1 MEHTKKMLLVEPG
14 LIDKINER
22 SESHENPKSRLDAE
36 MQNILKSNDDDRT
49 KWILYLQTLQRYLHF
64 TGEDRQS
71 YQLPIITSNMDLS
84 ETLLKKEQ
92 YDKSSDSSN
101 KDPIVDQTWNEEVG
115 HKESDTVQ
123 NKSIYSKK
131 QILNLIP
138 KSYIKKGESLLD
150 FLLTSQ
156 NKVQWSDD
164 DGTVLVDNQKI
175 NGSNI
180 VDLVNDSLRPLRR
193 SDPIGWEK
201 FAKALKDLKV
211 PLTYIGNPKRS
222 EYINQLRLKS
232 FGEIS
237 GNEEYPTPTSENKYI
252 RKVKKKIDWEKWT
265 PY

>member
-1 MEHTKKMLLVEPG
+1 MEHTKKMLLVEPS

-22 SESHENPKSRLDAE
+22 NASHENPKSRLDTE
-36 MQNILKSNDDDRT
+36 MQNILKSNDDDRK

-64 TGEDRQS
+64 TREDRQS
-71 YQLPIITSNMDLS
+71 YQLPIITSNMDSS

-92 YDKSSDSSN
+92 YDKSSDSYT
-101 KDPIVDQTWNEEVG
+101 KEPIVDHTLNEEVV

-123 NKSIYSKK
+123 NKTIYSKK
-131 QILNLIP
+131 QILSLIP

-150 FLLTSQ
+150 FLLTNQ
-156 NKVQWSDD
+156 NKVHWND
-164 DGTVLVDNQKI
+164 DGTVLVDNNKI
-175 NGSNI
+175 SGSNI
-180 VDLVNDSLRPLRR
+180 VDLVNDSLRPLKK

-222 EYINQLRLKS
+222 DYINQLRLKS
-232 FGEIS
+232 FEEIS
-237 GNEEYPTPTSENKYI
+237 GDEEYSTPTSEKKYI
-252 RKVKKKIDWEKWT
+252 RKLKKKIDWEKWT